1 MPVSYNRIS
10 LTDSIGYSEILD
22 PKLKT
27 NTLRIQ
33 FFHPLE
39 KESAAKSA
47 LAFSLLTTSNA
58 VYPSMEEL
66 AKKLDTLYGI
76 SLTSGVTKFGDFQT
90 CGITVRTIADRY
102 ALHQE
107 PLLQEMTDLLLT
119 CLLQPNCVADG
130 FTEFEFQT
138 KQKDLLDTIEAE
150 INEKRAYAT
159 AQALETAFQNEPAAL
174 SCYGKKEDVLA
185 LTPQNTLAAY
195 REVLH
200 TAPAEIYFVGA
211 ESQPMLLEK
220 LKAAL
225 TPLNRPNVPSYT
237 FHVPSPAK
245 AEPVT
250 VVEPLPVNQAKM
262 VLVLK
267 SDCDN
272 RYVMQMVSY
281 ILGALPSSKL
291 FANVR
296 EKMSLCYYCSSS
308 YSTPKQTMIISSG
321 VEHDNLEK
329 AKTAILEQLTAI
341 QNGDISDAEL
351 ESARMS
357 IYNTLNGIGDTP
369 GSHINW
375 YQGCYYWNNYHTPE
389 DSLKQYLA
397 ITKEDITKAART
409 LKLDT
414 VYIMDTKKEEA

>member
-39 KESAAKSA
+39 KESAAKNA

-119 CLLQPNCVADG
+119 CLLQLNCVADG

-225 TPLNRPNVPSYT
+225 TPIDRPNVPSYT

-245 AEPVT
+245 TEPVT

-308 YSTPKQTMIISSG
+308 YSTPKQAMIISSG

-329 AKTAILEQLTAI
+329 AKTAILEQLTARTGI
-341 QNGDISDAEL
+341 FQMQN
-351 ESARMS
+351 
-357 IYNTLNGIGDTP
+357 
-369 GSHINW
+369 
-375 YQGCYYWNNYHTPE
+375 WNPQE
-389 DSLKQYLA
+389 
-397 ITKEDITKAART
+397 
-409 LKLDT
+409 
-414 VYIMDTKKEEA
+414 

>member
-1 MPVSYNRIS
+1 
-10 LTDSIGYSEILD
+10 
-22 PKLKT
+22 
-27 NTLRIQ
+27 
-33 FFHPLE
+33 
-39 KESAAKSA
+39 
-47 LAFSLLTTSNA
+47 
-58 VYPSMEEL
+58 
-66 AKKLDTLYGI
+66 
-76 SLTSGVTKFGDFQT
+76 
-90 CGITVRTIADRY
+90 
-102 ALHQE
+102 
-107 PLLQEMTDLLLT
+107 MTDLLLT

-225 TPLNRPNVPSYT
+225 TPIDRPNVPSYT

-296 EKMSLCYYCSSS
+296 EK
-308 YSTPKQTMIISSG
+308 
-321 VEHDNLEK
+321 
-329 AKTAILEQLTAI
+329 
-341 QNGDISDAEL
+341 
-351 ESARMS
+351 
-357 IYNTLNGIGDTP
+357 
-369 GSHINW
+369 
-375 YQGCYYWNNYHTPE
+375 
-389 DSLKQYLA
+389 
-397 ITKEDITKAART
+397 
-409 LKLDT
+409 
-414 VYIMDTKKEEA
+414 

>member
-1 MPVSYNRIS
+1 M
-10 LTDSIGYSEILD
+10 
-22 PKLKT
+22 
-27 NTLRIQ
+27 
-33 FFHPLE
+33 
-39 KESAAKSA
+39 
-47 LAFSLLTTSNA
+47 
-58 VYPSMEEL
+58 
-66 AKKLDTLYGI
+66 
-76 SLTSGVTKFGDFQT
+76 
-90 CGITVRTIADRY
+90 
-102 ALHQE
+102 
-107 PLLQEMTDLLLT
+107 
-119 CLLQPNCVADG
+119 
-130 FTEFEFQT
+130 
-138 KQKDLLDTIEAE
+138 
-150 INEKRAYAT
+150 
-159 AQALETAFQNEPAAL
+159 
-174 SCYGKKEDVLA
+174 
-185 LTPQNTLAAY
+185 TPQNTLAAY

-225 TPLNRPNVPSYT
+225 TPIDRPNVPSYT

>member
-1 MPVSYNRIS
+1 MTTSYQRIPLS
-10 LTDSIGYSEILD
+10 DAIAFSEILD

-27 NTLRIQ
+27 NSLRIQ
-33 FFHPLE
+33 FLQPLSE
-39 KESAAKSA
+39 ENAAA
-47 LAFSLLTTSNA
+47 CGLGGSLIASSSKAYPSNA
-58 VYPSMEEL
+58 IMNR
-66 AKKLDTLYGI
+66 KLHMLYGADLSCSI
-76 SLTSGVTKFGDFQT
+76 SKMGDVQVITLRTSS
-90 CGITVRTIADRY
+90 IADRY

-225 TPLNRPNVPSYT
+225 TPIDRPNVPSYT

-308 YSTPKQTMIISSG
+308 YSTPKQAMIISSG

>member
-130 FTEFEFQT
+130 FTEFE
-138 KQKDLLDTIEAE
+138 
-150 INEKRAYAT
+150 R
-159 AQALETAFQNEPAAL
+159 
-174 SCYGKKEDVLA
+174 LA
-185 LTPQNTLAAY
+185 GHH
-195 REVLH
+195 R
-200 TAPAEIYFVGA
+200 
-211 ESQPMLLEK
+211 S
-220 LKAAL
+220 
-225 TPLNRPNVPSYT
+225 R
-237 FHVPSPAK
+237 
-245 AEPVT
+245 
-250 VVEPLPVNQAKM
+250 NQ
-262 VLVLK
+262 
-267 SDCDN
+267 
-272 RYVMQMVSY
+272 
-281 ILGALPSSKL
+281 
-291 FANVR
+291 
-296 EKMSLCYYCSSS
+296 
-308 YSTPKQTMIISSG
+308 
-321 VEHDNLEK
+321 
-329 AKTAILEQLTAI
+329 
-341 QNGDISDAEL
+341 
-351 ESARMS
+351 
-357 IYNTLNGIGDTP
+357 
-369 GSHINW
+369 
-375 YQGCYYWNNYHTPE
+375 
-389 DSLKQYLA
+389 
-397 ITKEDITKAART
+397 
-409 LKLDT
+409 
-414 VYIMDTKKEEA
+414 